1 MKLAMDDRLIALGAL
16 LLANLAL
23 SLLYFLVKRARR
35 QGAGLTLFFI
45 FLPGLGFLVYFVPI
59 LLRSFL
65 NRVGVDREAVLTHA
79 HDIERQPEHP
89 NVREELDVVPVEDA
103 MAISGT
109 TERRTLLLNQLKKD
123 MRENYKALLAAQE
136 DEDSE
141 SAHYMAAAKMEIYR
155 IQQARWME
163 CRKDYEEN
171 PADPAAYHGA
181 CAALFDVLDSGVF
194 SAREQDSYRKRL
206 CDLVQHQID
215 ADESVVTLNEFE
227 QYLDSLV
234 ELGRYAQAEGLWQA
248 HKGRMK
254 SEASYQGMLKMFYQM
269 GDRQKFENILEDL
282 QQNRQ
287 VRLSP
292 EGLEQLRYWSSRLA
306 NAPVHD

>member
-1 MKLAMDDRLIALGAL
+1 MKLAMDDRLIVLGAF

-23 SLLYFLVKRARR
+23 SLLYLLIRRARR
-35 QGAGLTLFFI
+35 QNAGLTLFFV
-45 FLPGLGFLVYFVPI
+45 FLPGLGFLVYFIPI
-59 LLRSFL
+59 LFRSFL

-79 HDIERQPEHP
+79 RDIERQPEHP
-89 NVREELDVVPVEDA
+89 NVQEELNVVPVEDA

-109 TERRTLLLNQLKKD
+109 SERRALLLNQLKKD

-141 SAHYMAAAKMEIYR
+141 SAHYMAAAKMEVYR

-163 CRKDYEEN
+163 CRKDYES
-171 PADPAAYHGA
+171 DPTDPEAYHDA
-181 CAALFDVLDSGVF
+181 CVALVDVLDSGVF

-215 ADESVVTLNEFE
+215 VDENVVTPNEFE
-227 QYLDSLV
+227 QYLNSLV
-234 ELGRYAQAEGLWQA
+234 DLGRYAQAEDLWQA
-248 HKGRMK
+248 YKGQMK
-254 SEASYQGMLKMFYQM
+254 SEASYQDMLKMFYQR
-269 GDRQKFENILEDL
+269 GDRQKFESILEDL
-282 QQNRQ
+282 RQNRQ
-287 VRLSP
+287 VRLSS